1 MQISSSSSLTD
12 KIFTILDDAKAEDI
26 KIIDLRNKSS
36 VADYFVISTCRSS
49 RHADATADDL
59 ARKLKDLGVKNLV
72 VTIGEGGCILINDDY
87 CEQIEGVKVDVI
99 DSTGAGDAFNAGLA
113 VALSEGMSILDSLK
127 FANCCGA
134 VVCTKYGVVSALGY
148 REEINELFNK
158 SYK

>member
-1 MQISSSSSLTD
+1 MANS
-12 KIFTILDDAKAEDI
+12 AKNIE
-26 KIIDLRNKSS
+26 
-36 VADYFVISTCRSS
+36 
-49 RHADATADDL
+49 
-59 ARKLKDLGVKNLV
+59 
-72 VTIGEGGCILINDDY
+72 IGSILI
-87 CEQIEGVKVDVI
+87 
-99 DSTGAGDAFNAGLA
+99 TGAGDAFNAGLA